1 MSERLTWDEI
11 VKKYPCNCLGLT
23 DVIFENNDGINV
35 ASAVVKYDNENMSQ
49 LTERL
54 LCDKEDIFVC
64 HTDPDS
70 FFLPLGV
77 LL

>member
-54 LCDKEDIFVC
+54 LCSKEDIFIC

-70 FFLPLGV
+70 FLPLGV
-77 LL
+77 LG